1 MQLSPCAVLITGVQ
15 AAGKST
21 VGRLLAS
28 RFEHGA
34 FIEGDDL
41 WQMIVGGREDM
52 VDPPTA
58 EAVRQLHLRYRH
70 GAMLATSFVE
80 AGFVAVHVDNIYGTD
95 VGDYFGLIDGPLKLV
110 VLRPSPESV
119 ERRERARATSA
130 YAGWTD
136 AGTQLIDAIRLF
148 DGWLAETPRVGLWLD
163 TSEMTADETV
173 DGIIERWDEALIDPV
188 NRGRTAE

>member
-1 MQLSPCAVLITGVQ
+1 MQPSPCAVLITGIQ

-28 RFEHGA
+28 RFERGA

-41 WQMIVGGREDM
+41 WQMVVGGREDM
-52 VDPPTA
+52 ADPPSA

-70 GAMLATSFVE
+70 GAMLASSFVE
-80 AGFVAVHVDNIYGTD
+80 AGFVAVHVDNIYGAD
-95 VGDYFGLIDGPLKLV
+95 VGEYLGGLDVPRALV

-130 YAGWTD
+130 YAGWAN
-136 AGTQLIDAIRLF
+136 AGVQLIDAIRQF

-163 TSEMTADETV
+163 TSAMTPEQTV
-173 DGIIERWDEALIDPV
+173 DAIIERWDQALIDP
-188 NRGRTAE
+188 AD